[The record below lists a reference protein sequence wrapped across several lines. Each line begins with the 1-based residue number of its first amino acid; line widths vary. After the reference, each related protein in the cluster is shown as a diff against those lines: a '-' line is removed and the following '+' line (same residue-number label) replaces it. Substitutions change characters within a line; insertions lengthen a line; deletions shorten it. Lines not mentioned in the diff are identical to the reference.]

1 LALLSIIMGYEEGVA
16 EIFLKIGGEL
26 ASIGIRKINDS
37 ITDAKKAEKA
47 FYDSIESASD
57 SK

>member
-1 LALLSIIMGYEEGVA
+1 MGYEEGVA

-26 ASIGIRKINDS
+26 ASIGIRKIDES

-57 SK
+57 SKRSTL